1 MDRELKYC
9 GITMELSLLPIQCMQ
24 GTGVNP
30 SRRITEAMSKGVEK
44 TCHLMIHCDLPTYFC
59 VIISDTEFNPE
70 MSIHIQ
76 SQLLYPK
83 NPIIY
88 SPMYIYTSRYRH
100 TDVHLANVKLC
111 FDVLPSLI
119 IFILQ
124 RFTVN

>member
-1 MDRELKYC
+1 MDRELKYY
-9 GITMELSLLPIQCMQ
+9 GKTMELSLPPIQCMQ

-30 SRRITEAMSKGVEK
+30 SRRTMEAMSKGVEK

-76 SQLLYPK
+76 SQLLLPQE

-88 SPMYIYTSRYRH
+88 SPMYIYTCLGIDIQMYTH
-100 TDVHLANVKLC
+100 
-111 FDVLPSLI
+111 
-119 IFILQ
+119 Q
-124 RFTVN
+124 R